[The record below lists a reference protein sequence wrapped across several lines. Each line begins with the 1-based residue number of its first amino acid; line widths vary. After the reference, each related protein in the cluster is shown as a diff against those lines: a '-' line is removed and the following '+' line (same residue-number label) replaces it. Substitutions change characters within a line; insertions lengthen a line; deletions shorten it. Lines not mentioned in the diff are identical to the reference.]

1 MRALTIVLQ
10 AFDITVYDISWA
22 GLAFLNIYDEEKT
35 LFIWTGLL
43 LLFFFLHGHFEK
55 YAWM

>member
-22 GLAFLNIYDEEKT
+22 GLEFLNIYEEKKNA
-35 LFIWTGLL
+35 IHMDRIIII
-43 LLFFFLHGHFEK
+43 FFFLHGHFEK

>member
-22 GLAFLNIYDEEKT
+22 GLEFLNIYEEKKNA
-35 LFIWTGLL
+35 IHMDRIIIII
-43 LLFFFLHGHFEK
+43 FFFTWTF
-55 YAWM
+55 